1 MQFCLIRKNH
11 LKIQWSRRSK
21 MKKRYTILV
30 SITLLALVLSSCG
43 GIAASTPAVVRV
55 GWAGS
60 PDTLNPGTAVLS
72 EAYTIFALVYD
83 TIYEYQLDGTYK
95 LDVAESAEVSDD
107 GLTWTRSEE
116 RRVGKERRRRAWHE
130 HDRI

>member
-1 MQFCLIRKNH
+1 M
-11 LKIQWSRRSK
+11 KIQYSRRSK

-30 SITLLALVLSSCG
+30 SITLLSLVLSSCG
-43 GIAASTPAVVRV
+43 GIAASTPAVLRI

-83 TIYEYQLDGTYK
+83 TIYEYQ
-95 LDVAESAEVSDD
+95 
-107 GLTWTRSEE
+107 RSEE
-116 RRVGKERRRRAWHE
+116 RRVGKECRSRWSPYH
-130 HDRI
+130 